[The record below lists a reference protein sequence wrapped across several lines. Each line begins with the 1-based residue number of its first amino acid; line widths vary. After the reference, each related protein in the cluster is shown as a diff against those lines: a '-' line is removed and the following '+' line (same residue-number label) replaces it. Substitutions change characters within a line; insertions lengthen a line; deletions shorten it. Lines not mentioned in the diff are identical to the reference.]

1 MMIELSPIDHAHEL
15 AQAGYRVLWVDER
28 KMHRAVL
35 DVLAPHA
42 EDVVRV
48 NGRMRA
54 TFASG
59 GQVKL
64 TAINTKGGRGYAA
77 DAVFATSDALE
88 KRWEDI
94 VASAAASRL
103 DAGLRGVGP
112 IYRLAERVA

>member
-15 AQAGYRVLWVDER
+15 AQAGYRVLWIDER
-28 KMHRAVL
+28 KTHRAVL

-42 EDVVRV
+42 ERVVRV

-59 GQVKL
+59 GQVQL
-64 TAINTKGGRGYAA
+64 TSTGPGAARVYGA
-77 DAVFATSDALE
+77 DAAFATGDALE

-94 VASAAASRL
+94 VALLATSRL